1 MLLIVDD
8 TPENLAVIKDMLAP
22 FGFEIIEAKDGYD
35 AIEQMLEQKPDLIF
49 KYLDNYLTH
58 RKVSSDYLFN
68 NSYGKKL
75 SPRSMHNRIIKIL
88 IKSSCPTTGL
98 TPHSFRKAVFQSRSS
113 SALAYLIMASS
124 KD

>member
-49 KYLDNYLTH
+49 MDLVMPGIDGFEAT
-58 RKVSSDYLFN
+58 
-68 NSYGKKL
+68 
-75 SPRSMHNRIIKIL
+75 RS
-88 IKSSCPTTGL
+88 
-98 TPHSFRKAVFQSRSS
+98 
-113 SALAYLIMASS
+113 LAHL
-124 KD
+124 